1 MSFTFFFLET
11 GILNLPAY
19 LIFSR
24 MQVVITSRMQD
35 FWNLNKQKISQTS
48 TK

>member
-1 MSFTFFFLET
+1 MSFTFFFFKDRNIKFT
-11 GILNLPAY
+11 AY